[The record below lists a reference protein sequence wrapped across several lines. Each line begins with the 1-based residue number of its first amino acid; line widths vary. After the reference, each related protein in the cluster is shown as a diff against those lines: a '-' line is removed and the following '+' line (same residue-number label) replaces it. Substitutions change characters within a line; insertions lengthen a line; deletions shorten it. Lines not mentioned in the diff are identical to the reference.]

1 MNNQV
6 IAIIKKIGLL
16 IQTTRL
22 NKKMTINNLSDVTGI
37 HRNTISKIENGIYD
51 CQLSKYLTIFAALE
65 LDLQQVSK
73 LIKSLYSVKT

>member
-1 MNNQV
+1 
-6 IAIIKKIGLL
+6 
-16 IQTTRL
+16 
-22 NKKMTINNLSDVTGI
+22 MTINSLSYITVI

-73 LIKSLYSVKT
+73 LIRSLYTLKT